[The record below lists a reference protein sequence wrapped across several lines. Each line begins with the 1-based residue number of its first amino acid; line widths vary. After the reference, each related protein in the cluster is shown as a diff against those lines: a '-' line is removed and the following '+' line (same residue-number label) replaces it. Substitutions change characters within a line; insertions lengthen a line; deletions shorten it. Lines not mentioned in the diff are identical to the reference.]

1 MAKTLKK
8 WTLKSVDARFVEKYL
23 DDISLKGDK
32 IFSIFASH
40 TVSGAFDVLTS
51 HDEKILVPPNP
62 KPTPKPL
69 AKGDTN
75 GSKA

>member
-1 MAKTLKK
+1 MTKITKK

-32 IFSIFASH
+32 VFSIFASH

-51 HDEKILVPPNP
+51 HDEKVAVQPN
-62 KPTPKPL
+62 PTPKPL
-69 AKGDTN
+69 KGEADEAKPQ
-75 GSKA
+75 A